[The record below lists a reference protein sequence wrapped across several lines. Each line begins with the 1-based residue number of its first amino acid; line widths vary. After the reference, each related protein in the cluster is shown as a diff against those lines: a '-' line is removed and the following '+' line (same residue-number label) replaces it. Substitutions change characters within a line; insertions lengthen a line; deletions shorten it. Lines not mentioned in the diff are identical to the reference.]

1 MMTHTTDTSIFTK
14 MDTDSL
20 LRNYRA
26 YTDALANQRHAYSHP
41 ALQLGLSLCLAEM
54 KERGIE
60 ADKIDKVTK

>member
-26 YTDALANQRHAYSHP
+26 YTDALANPRHADSHP